1 MQLETQQKKINKK
14 KVIMRRKRN
23 TRTATLTSY
32 PVNHDPVVQICL
44 FGGVGTTVDDRNTY
58 VHINANTSFREI

>member
-1 MQLETQQKKINKK
+1 
-14 KVIMRRKRN
+14 MRRKRN